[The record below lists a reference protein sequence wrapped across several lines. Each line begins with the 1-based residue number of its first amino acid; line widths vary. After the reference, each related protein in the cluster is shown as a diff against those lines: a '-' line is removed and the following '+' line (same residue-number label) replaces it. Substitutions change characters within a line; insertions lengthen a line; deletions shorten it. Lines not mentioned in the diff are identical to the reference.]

1 MNQIIVL
8 ALDGE
13 AILLKGILVTP
24 SMQIQDKDQS
34 GQATSTAS
42 AEQGIKAK
50 ELRVSGLIPFADE
63 AQLTRLFVLA
73 EAKGTGGGMK
83 RYRVANEVA
92 QAIKFREATFSG
104 NIDAAPQT
112 DKMAWMVNFT
122 LKEYNSVAERKAQQ
136 AAAGKGNGQGT
147 GSATAQTATGTAAA
161 DESPEQLNRF
171 ERFLKKI
178 DTAIG
183 PAGGKS

>member
-1 MNQIIVL
+1 MTQIIVL

-13 AILLKGILVTP
+13 AILLKDILVSP
-24 SMQIQDKDQS
+24 SMPIPEKDQS

-50 ELRVSGLIPFADE
+50 ELRVSGLIPFADKE
-63 AQLTRLFVLA
+63 QLTRLFALA
-73 EAKGTGGGMK
+73 EAKGTGGAMK

-104 NIDAAPQT
+104 TLDVAPQK
-112 DKMAWMVNFT
+112 DKLAWLVNFT

-136 AAAGKGNGQGT
+136 AAAGSSGAN
-147 GSATAQTATGTAAA
+147 AQTAGGTAAA
-161 DESPEQLNRF
+161 DEAPEQLSRF
-171 ERFLKKI
+171 EQILQKI
-178 DTAIG
+178 DAAIG
-183 PAGGKS
+183 PGGASK